1 MDLMELQMPGLV
13 SSQRNILQKPETLL
27 FFISVQTKVGTWNSL
42 DKLNL
47 ARVEEATTGDGID
60 HPMANKTFVIVGV
73 LVNYSQNLF
82 PSGILNILF
91 LRIRPT
97 QCMWNHSR
105 S

>member
-1 MDLMELQMPGLV
+1 M
-13 SSQRNILQKPETLL
+13 KHETLL

-73 LVNYSQNLF
+73 LVNYSLHLF
-82 PSGILNILF
+82 HLKF
-91 LRIRPT
+91 LTFSTLESPVHNVCGVIREAE
-97 QCMWNHSR
+97 WE
-105 S
+105 